1 MITPHIRLPR
11 SLALATLA
19 ALVAAGGLSDGSR
32 AATPAA
38 FQAGAPPKLV
48 VILVIDQF
56 RADYVDMYSPR
67 WTAGLRRLLRE
78 GAVFTRA
85 AYPYGGTLTCAGHA
99 TIGTGAFPP
108 THGMTG
114 NAWYDRAT
122 RRVVQCAAD
131 PAATSVPFG
140 GATGRERYS
149 AVNLLVPTFSDELQR
164 QGKNAPRVVA
174 VALKPR
180 SAIMLGGRGDDD
192 SVVVWEEDDGTWATS
207 DAFTKTPWPDVDA
220 FVRAHP
226 LAAAYGESWTK
237 LRPPQTYRFTDDA
250 VGEGQPGGWTRMFPH
265 PIDSAAGK
273 PDGVFVSRWERS
285 PWSDEYVTDLA
296 IHFSRRG
303 SSASARRR
311 ISCRSRCRPSIS
323 SGTSTARTATKCRT
337 CSPASIARLA
347 GCSTRS
353 TRQVGAG
360 RYTLGFSAD
369 HGVATI
375 PEQMAARGQSAGRV
389 ITNEITAAVNTT
401 VAKYLGPGTYLGR
414 LEGMQLSLTPGTVD
428 RLRETPGA
436 LDAVRDAIQ
445 AVTGIWRVH
454 GPDAVQSTAATP
466 DEMLRAWRL
475 SYVPGRSGDFMLTPL
490 PNWLIRGGTGTTH
503 GTPHDYDRRVPVILF
518 GTGIRRGSYSS
529 AATPADIAPTLAALT
544 NVTLPRANGRALT
557 EALARR

>member
-1 MITPHIRLPR
+1 MTL
-11 SLALATLA
+11 LAIGLASAGPDGNSQAA
-19 ALVAAGGLSDGSR
+19 ALPPL
-32 AATPAA
+32 
-38 FQAGAPPKLV
+38 QAGAAPKLV
-48 VILVIDQF
+48 VILVMDQF

-67 WTAGLRRLLRE
+67 WTSGLRRLLRE

-85 AYPYGGTLTCAGHA
+85 AYNYGGTLTCAGHA
-99 TIGTGAFPP
+99 TIGTGAFPA

-114 NAWYDRAT
+114 NAWYDRTT

-149 AVNLLVPTFSDELQR
+149 AANLRIPTYSDELQR
-164 QGKNAPRVVA
+164 QAAGGPRVVA
-174 VALKPR
+174 LALKPR

-207 DAFTKTPWPDVDA
+207 DAFTKTPWPDVDE

-237 LRPPQTYRFTDDA
+237 MRPPQTYRFTDDA

-265 PIDSAAGK
+265 PLDSAAGK

-285 PWSDEYVTDLA
+285 PWSDEYLVDMA
-296 IHFSRRG
+296 IHLVETRQLGRRQ
-303 SSASARRR
+303 ATDFL
-311 ISCRSRCRPSIS
+311 SIS
-323 SGTSTARTATKCRT
+323 LPALDLVGHEYGPNSHEVQDVLARADRAIGKLLD
-337 CSPASIARLA
+337 ALDDK
-347 GCSTRS
+347 
-353 TRQVGAG
+353 VGEG
-360 RYTLGFSAD
+360 RYTLGFSSD

-375 PEQMAARGQSAGRV
+375 PEQLAARGQSAGRV
-389 ITNEITAAVNTT
+389 VTNEITRAVEAT
-401 VAKYLGPGTYLGR
+401 VAKYLGPGTYVGR

-428 RLRETPGA
+428 RLRETAGA

-445 AVTGIWRVH
+445 QVNGISRVH
-454 GPDAVQSTAATP
+454 GPDEVQGSGATD
-466 DEMLRAWRL
+466 DETLRAWRL
-475 SYVPGRSGDFMLTPL
+475 SYAPGRSGDFMLTPE

-503 GTPHDYDRRVPVILF
+503 GTPHEYDRRVPVMLF
-518 GTGIRRGSYSS
+518 GAGIRRGSYSS
-529 AATPADIAPTLAALT
+529 AATPADIVPTFAALT
-544 NVTLPRANGRALT
+544 GVTLSHANGRALT

>member
-1 MITPHIRLPR
+1 MLDIRLPR
-11 SLALATLA
+11 FFALTTFAM
-19 ALVAAGGLSDGSR
+19 LVAAGGLSDGSR

-38 FQAGAPPKLV
+38 LQSGAPPKLV
-48 VILVIDQF
+48 VILVVDQF

-122 RRVVQCAAD
+122 RRLVACAAD
-131 PAATSVPFG
+131 PGATSVPFG
-140 GATGRERYS
+140 GAIGRERHS

-164 QGKNAPRVVA
+164 QGAGSPRVVS

-192 SVVVWEEDDGTWATS
+192 SVIVWEEDDGTSATS

-226 LAAAYGESWTK
+226 LAAAYGQSWTK
-237 LRPPQTYRFTDDA
+237 LRPPATYRLADDA

-285 PWSDEYVTDLA
+285 PWSDEYVTDMA
-296 IHFSRRG
+296 IH
-303 SSASARRR
+303 
-311 ISCRSRCRPSIS
+311 
-323 SGTSTARTATKCRT
+323 
-337 CSPASIARLA
+337 LLE
-347 GCSTRS
+347 
-353 TRQVGAG
+353 TRQLGRREATDFLSVSLPALDLVGHEYGPNSHEVQDVLARVDRTIGRLLDALDEKVGAG
-360 RYTLGFSAD
+360 RYTLGFSSD

-375 PEQMAARGQSAGRV
+375 PEQIAARGQPAGRV
-389 ITNEITAAVNTT
+389 VTNEITAAVNTT

-414 LEGMQLSLTPGTVD
+414 LESLQLSLTPGTVD
-428 RLRETPGA
+428 RLRETTGA
-436 LDAVRDAIQ
+436 LEAVRDAIQ
-445 AVTGIWRVH
+445 AVTGIERVH
-454 GPDAVQSTAATP
+454 GPDEVQSTALTS
-466 DEMLRAWRL
+466 DETLRAWRL
-475 SYVPGRSGDFMLTPL
+475 SYVPGRSGDFMLTPQ

-518 GTGIRRGSYSS
+518 GAGIRRGSYSS